1 MHTTPTIETG
11 QETLQLNTVEHQS
24 SPKRMP
30 QYDTT
35 RATRI
40 QEDWDDGW
48 TRHSKPKAHTSSQS
62 SVVTNQINQRQH
74 NQAIHSLQATL

>member
-1 MHTTPTIETG
+1 LAEW
-11 QETLQLNTVEHQS
+11 QS

-30 QYDTT
+30 RCDTT

-48 TRHSKPKAHTSSQS
+48 NRHSKAKAHTFSQS
-62 SVVTNQINQRQH
+62 SVVTNQ
-74 NQAIHSLQATL
+74 TD